1 MWRRV
6 RDYLLRNLGL
16 KIASLLLALLL
27 YAHVV
32 TDQQRESEISV
43 PVALTGLSDTLAIVG
58 QPPPRV
64 GVKVRGKWKDLIR
77 LGLTSRILRID
88 LAEAAAG
95 RFQRSISVE
104 DVRERAIP
112 AELAKSIDVT
122 EVIEPRTVDLLIEA
136 RSTKTLPVAARVIGV
151 PASGYAIEGLVRVE
165 PDTARVEG
173 ALSVLAAMDT
183 LYTLPVDIT
192 GEREKMQRQVS
203 IDLGPSILASEPRRC
218 LVTLRFA
225 RAVPDSATQH
235 R

>member
-6 RDYLLRNLGL
+6 RDYLIRNLGL
-16 KIASLLLALLL
+16 KIASLLLALIL

-43 PVALTGLSDTLAIVG
+43 PVSMTGLSDTLAIVG
-58 QPPPRV
+58 HPPPRV

-88 LAEAAAG
+88 LADVGSG
-95 RFQRSISVE
+95 RFQRTISVE

-122 EVIEPRTVDLLIEA
+122 EVVEPRTVDLVIEP
-136 RSTKTLPVAARVIGV
+136 RSVKVLPVAARVLGV
-151 PASGYAIEGLVRVE
+151 PTAGYEIEGPVRVE
-165 PDTARVEG
+165 PDSVRVEG
-173 ALSVLAAMDT
+173 PSSVLAAMDT

-192 GEREKMQRQVS
+192 GEREKIQRQVP
-203 IDLGPSILASEPRRC
+203 IDLGPNILASEPRRC

-225 RAVPDSATQH
+225 RAAPESSTNH

>member
-1 MWRRV
+1 MWQRV

-58 QPPPRV
+58 QPPSRV

-77 LGLTSRILRID
+77 LGLTSRVLRID

-122 EVIEPRTVDLLIEA
+122 EVIEPRTVDLVIEP
-136 RSTKTLPVAARVIGV
+136 RCTKTLPVAARVIGA
-151 PASGYAIEGLVRVE
+151 PIAGYAIEGLVRVE

-173 ALSVLAAMDT
+173 PLSVLAAMDT

-192 GEREKMQRQVS
+192 GEREKIQRQVS
-203 IDLGPSILASEPRRC
+203 IDLGPSILASEPRHF

-225 RAVPDSATQH
+225 RAVPDSSTQH